1 MNSDKVE
8 SAEMTSEDKAKKTF
22 LENFSYIRRE
32 ANQGRRYKIAGVL
45 MAFIAIGIS
54 FFRGEPEKPIESHA
68 PVSIPSVGLEQ
79 VDPTKGNYSRTED
92 AKQLDQNRRA
102 TKSGVPLKL
111 SGPKL
116 IARSRNVQIPPGTL
130 VRAELVTGA
139 SNGAVKAVLKDD
151 VRVNGET
158 LIEAGSTILGRGSST
173 EDRLFVAFTKVLHRD
188 GDISQVAAEAADSS
202 DKTMG
207 LKGSKVAS
215 RAIKLAANVG
225 LKFLS
230 GASQALQ
237 ETEGQYGATI
247 RKPTMRNAL
256 LNGTAEAA
264 LEESNQI
271 ASEYKNSA
279 PVIEVKA
286 GTEFFLFFADN
297 GG

>member
-1 MNSDKVE
+1 MKPDKMESVE
-8 SAEMTSEDKAKKTF
+8 MISEGKAKKTF

-32 ANQGRRYKIAGVL
+32 ANQSRRYRVAGVL
-45 MAFIAIGIS
+45 MALVAVAIS
-54 FFRGEPEKPIESHA
+54 FFRGEPEKEIESVA
-68 PVSIPSVGLEQ
+68 PMPIPSVGQEQ
-79 VDPTKGNYSRTED
+79 VDPTRSNYSRAED
-92 AKQLDQNRRA
+92 ARQLDQNRRA
-102 TKSGVPLKL
+102 PKSGAPIKL

-116 IARSRNVQIPPGTL
+116 ITRSRNVQIPPGTI

-139 SNGAVKAVLKDD
+139 SNGPVKAVLKDSL
-151 VRVNGET
+151 RVNGET

-173 EDRLFVAFTKVLHRD
+173 EDRLFVSFTKVLHRD
-188 GDISQVAAEAADSS
+188 GEISQVAAEAADSS

-207 LKGSKVAS
+207 LKGSRAAS

-237 ETEGQYGATI
+237 ETEGQNGATV

-271 ASEYKNSA
+271 ASQYKNSA
-279 PVIEVKA
+279 PVIEVKV
-286 GTEFFLFFADN
+286 GTEFYLFFADN

>member
-1 MNSDKVE
+1 MITEKVDGVE
-8 SAEMTSEDKAKKTF
+8 IISEGKAKKTF

-32 ANQGRRYKIAGVL
+32 ANENKRFKVVGML
-45 MAFIAIGIS
+45 MALVAIGIS
-54 FFRGEPEKPIESHA
+54 FFRGEPVKEIESSA
-68 PVSIPSVGLEQ
+68 PISIPSIGGEQ
-79 VDPTKGNYSRTED
+79 VDLTKGNYSRAED
-92 AKQLDQNRRA
+92 AKQFANGRSRA
-102 TKSGVPLKL
+102 GITLKL

-139 SNGAVKAVLKDD
+139 SNGASKAVLKED

-158 LIEAGSTILGRGSST
+158 LIEAGSTILGRGSSA
-173 EDRLFVAFTKVLHRD
+173 EDRLFISFTKVLHKD
-188 GDISQVAAEAADSS
+188 GDISQVTAEAADSS
-202 DKTMG
+202 DKTVG

-215 RAIKLAANVG
+215 RAIKIAANVG
-225 LKFLS
+225 LKFIA
-230 GASQALQ
+230 GATQALQ
-237 ETEGQYGATI
+237 DTEGQFGATI
-247 RKPTMRNAL
+247 RKPTLQNAL
-256 LNGTAEAA
+256 LNGTAQAA

-271 ASEYKNSA
+271 ASDYKNSA

>member
-1 MNSDKVE
+1 MKSDKMEAVE
-8 SAEMTSEDKAKKTF
+8 MISEGKAKKTF

-32 ANQGRRYKIAGVL
+32 ANQGRRYKIVGVL
-45 MAFIAIGIS
+45 MAFVAIGIS
-54 FFRGEPEKPIESHA
+54 FFCGEPEKPIEAQA
-68 PVSIPSVGLEQ
+68 PMSIPSVGQEQ
-79 VDPTKGNYSRTED
+79 IDPAKGNYSRAED
-92 AKQLDQNRRA
+92 AKQLDQSRRA
-102 TKSGVPLKL
+102 PKSGAQLKL

-158 LIEAGSTILGRGSST
+158 LIEAGSTILGRGSSA
-173 EDRLFVAFTKVLHRD
+173 EDRLFVAFTKVLHKD

-230 GASQALQ
+230 GATQALQ

-247 RKPTMRNAL
+247 RKPTMRNAI

>member
-1 MNSDKVE
+1 MKFDKVE
-8 SAEMTSEDKAKKTF
+8 TVEMISEGKAKKNF

-32 ANQGRRYKIAGVL
+32 AKQGARFKVMGML
-45 MAFIAIGIS
+45 MALVAIAIS
-54 FFRGEPEKPIESHA
+54 FFRGEPEKEIELSA
-68 PVSIPSVGLEQ
+68 PMSIPAVGEAQ
-79 VDPTKGNYSRTED
+79 VDPTVNGYSRADD
-92 AKQLDQNRRA
+92 ARQLDEKRRSPKA
-102 TKSGVPLKL
+102 GPPLKL
-111 SGPKL
+111 AGPKL
-116 IARSRNVQIPPGTL
+116 ITRSRNIAIPPGTL
-130 VRAELVTGA
+130 ARAELVTGA
-139 SNGAVKAVLKDD
+139 SNGAVKAILKDA

-173 EDRLFVAFTKVLHRD
+173 EDRLFVTFTKVLHKE
-188 GDISQVAAEAADSS
+188 GDVSQLAAEAADSS

-225 LKFLS
+225 LKFVA
-230 GASQALQ
+230 GATTALQ
-237 ETEGQYGATI
+237 ETEGQSGVAVK
-247 RKPTMRNAL
+247 KPTMKNAFL
-256 LNGTAEAA
+256 SGAAESA
-264 LEESNQI
+264 LEQSNQI

>member
-1 MNSDKVE
+1 MKSDKMESVE
-8 SAEMTSEDKAKKTF
+8 MISEGKAKKTF

-32 ANQGRRYKIAGVL
+32 ANQGKRFKIAGIL
-45 MAFIAIGIS
+45 MALVAIGIS
-54 FFRGEPEKPIESHA
+54 FFRGEPEKEIESAA
-68 PVSIPSVGLEQ
+68 PMSIPSIGQEQ
-79 VDPTKGNYSRTED
+79 VDPTKGGYSRVED
-92 AKQLDQNRRA
+92 AKQLDENRRA
-102 TKSGVPLKL
+102 PKSGAPLKL
-111 SGPKL
+111 TGPKL
-116 IARSRNVQIPPGTL
+116 IARSRNLQIPPGTL

-139 SNGAVKAVLKDD
+139 SNGLVKAVLKDD
-151 VRVNGET
+151 MRVNGET

-173 EDRLFVAFTKVLHRD
+173 EDRLFVTFTKVLHKD

-225 LKFLS
+225 LKFLA
-230 GASQALQ
+230 GATQALQ
-237 ETEGQYGATI
+237 ETEGQGGATV
-247 RKPTMRNAL
+247 RKPTMRNAV
-256 LNGTAEAA
+256 LNGTAEGAI
-264 LEESNQI
+264 EESNQI

-279 PVIEVKA
+279 PAIEVKA

>member
-1 MNSDKVE
+1 MISDKLESVE
-8 SAEMTSEDKAKKTF
+8 IVSEGKAKKTF

-32 ANQGRRYKIAGVL
+32 SSQGKRFKIAGVL
-45 MAFIAIGIS
+45 MALAAIGIS
-54 FFRGEPEKPIESHA
+54 FFRGEPEKEIEPAA
-68 PVSIPSVGLEQ
+68 PMSIPSVGQEQ
-79 VDPTKGNYSRTED
+79 VDPTKDNYSRAED
-92 AKQLDQNRRA
+92 AKQLDQNHRA
-102 TKSGVPLKL
+102 RKSGVPLKL

-116 IARSRNVQIPPGTL
+116 IARSRNLQIPPGTL

-173 EDRLFVAFTKVLHRD
+173 EDRLFVAFTKVLHKD
-188 GDISQVAAEAADSS
+188 GDISQVAAEAADNS

-230 GASQALQ
+230 GATQALQ